1 MQLYRVGVAGVL
13 VWSGIVWPGVVS
25 SQSRTLELVG
35 VIPGAVTTVHVHDT
49 YAFVSDG
56 PTLRIH
62 DIANPATP
70 VLLGSYTFP
79 QNIYGIDVSGSVAY
93 AAVDF
98 YGLGILDVSNPAAP
112 TLLASFDIPGQALSV
127 AVSNS
132 TVVVANRLSGL
143 EVIDVS
149 DPAAPV
155 SRGAYFVDGYAV
167 EVVAAGRFAYVADTT
182 SQLVVVDLSRSDEP
196 TAASIQDTTES
207 PAAVAVATSRS
218 GVTIAGVM
226 STTSSLE
233 LFDVSSPSA
242 PVRVG
247 SYRVTGRPPA
257 YGLPAG
263 AARAGRVQLR
273 GSLAFVT
280 DAYAPRLVEVL
291 DVSDPA
297 KPSRV
302 ASYEP
307 RGAPRDLAVAGS
319 LVFLAVPAVDTDATG
334 TSAPGVLIL
343 RMDASL

>member
-25 SQSRTLELVG
+25 SQSRTLEFVG

-79 QNIYGIDVSGSVAY
+79 QNIYGVDVSGSVAY

-132 TVVVANRLSGL
+132 IVVVANRLSGL

-149 DPAAPV
+149 DPRLRCRGARISSMGTRSRSCPRGGLPTSPTRQANSWSSTCRGRTSRRPRAFKIRPNLPRRWPSRRRVRV
-155 SRGAYFVDGYAV
+155 SR
-167 EVVAAGRFAYVADTT
+167 
-182 SQLVVVDLSRSDEP
+182 
-196 TAASIQDTTES
+196 
-207 PAAVAVATSRS
+207 
-218 GVTIAGVM
+218 
-226 STTSSLE
+226 
-233 LFDVSSPSA
+233 
-242 PVRVG
+242 
-247 SYRVTGRPPA
+247 
-257 YGLPAG
+257 LPA
-263 AARAGRVQLR
+263 
-273 GSLAFVT
+273 S
-280 DAYAPRLVEVL
+280 
-291 DVSDPA
+291 
-297 KPSRV
+297 
-302 ASYEP
+302 
-307 RGAPRDLAVAGS
+307 
-319 LVFLAVPAVDTDATG
+319 
-334 TSAPGVLIL
+334 
-343 RMDASL
+343 